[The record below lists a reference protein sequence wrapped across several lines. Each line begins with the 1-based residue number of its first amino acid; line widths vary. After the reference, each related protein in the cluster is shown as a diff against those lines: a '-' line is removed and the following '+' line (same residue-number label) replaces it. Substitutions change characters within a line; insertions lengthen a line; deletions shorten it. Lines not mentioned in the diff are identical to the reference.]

1 VFGEE
6 TSIFENTRIDVATKE
21 RFRRCEVPET
31 HAVCPRCGLADA
43 MSLFHKF
50 PNRITAP
57 LLRKDGAKSGNDA
70 AACEADVRGK
80 AGTVLVAGN
89 V

>member
-1 VFGEE
+1 
-6 TSIFENTRIDVATKE
+6 
-21 RFRRCEVPET
+21 
-31 HAVCPRCGLADA
+31 

-50 PNRITAP
+50 PNNITAP
-57 LLRKDGAKSGNDA
+57 MLRKDGAKSGNHA